1 MKKMFLSLLV
11 GVSVSALAQEDLIN
25 SLKNNR
31 SLINGFVFTPV
42 KVNDATSVKNQ
53 GKSGT
58 CWSYSGNSFLESE
71 MLRKGRPAVDL
82 AEIYTARNTYID
94 KAKNYVRMQ
103 GNVNWGDGG
112 ELHDVIN
119 AYKKYGA
126 LPQEAYEGLKNGEK
140 INNFSEMQAGLKGYL
155 DGIIES
161 KKLSK
166 NWLEGVTAILDAY
179 LGKVPETF
187 TYKGKSYTPKTF
199 AQEVVALDPNDY
211 IEMVSL
217 NDEPK
222 FEYVF
227 FPVPDNWSFDYA
239 YNIPMDDITK
249 VIDYAI
255 EKGYTVGWA
264 TDVTEKYFSWANG
277 VAYVP
282 EKRYEDMSERERQSL
297 FSTPPT
303 KEREITPEM
312 RQEAFDNYETTD
324 DHGMH
329 IVGLA
334 KDQNGKEYY
343 IVKNSW
349 GMSNDYQGYLYV
361 SKNYVK
367 YKTTALLVNKAGV
380 PKSILKK

>member
-249 VIDYAI
+249 VIDNAI
-255 EKGYTVGWA
+255 NKGYTVGWA